1 MFQTEIV
8 KHRNTM
14 TLSDK
19 EEVDETVIAQ
29 VNKFLFNFVLNQDQ
43 I

>member
-1 MFQTEIV
+1 MW
-8 KHRNTM
+8 
-14 TLSDK
+14 DK